1 MTSPPAPTP
10 PPGCPAHVQSTAL
23 YGDVLTGDTH
33 ALYEHLRH
41 EHGPVAPIELEPGVP
56 GWLVLG
62 YRELLE
68 VTRNEE
74 CFSHDSRRWRAL
86 HDGRVRPDS
95 PLMPMMGYRPTLLH
109 TDGPIHRRFSAA
121 VTDSLSYIDLH
132 QLRRTVALLADHLID
147 AIAPSGHAD
156 LVSQYAQQL
165 PLWVASRL
173 FGLPDEMAPRLIA
186 AIKGLVDSGAN
197 AQAANHAL
205 REILSGLVQDRTARR
220 GNDLPSWLLDHPSQ
234 LSGPEVMHHLAV
246 IIVAGNGPAA
256 NWTANTIRLLLLDDR
271 FRSNLTG
278 GRRTIDAALDEVLW
292 RDTPVQNFPARYA
305 TRDLHFGGQY
315 VRSGDALILGLAA
328 ANQDPAV
335 QPPGG
340 QIVPGNR
347 SHVSFSAGPHT
358 CPARNPA
365 RVIAHTAVGALIHRL
380 PDIQLAV
387 HPTELSYRPSPWSR
401 ALTQLPVRFTPAL
414 PATADSG
421 GRAWTSE
428 PTLHSSA
435 SM

>member
-1 MTSPPAPTP
+1 MTHPNPATPPA
-10 PPGCPAHVQSTAL
+10 GCPAHATPL

-33 ALYEHLRH
+33 PLYEQMRRA
-41 EHGPVAPIELEPGVP
+41 HGPIAPIELEPGVP
-56 GWLVLG
+56 AWLVLG

-86 HDGRVRPDS
+86 HDGRVRANS

-109 TDGPIHRRFSAA
+109 TDGPVHRRFAAA
-121 VTDSLSYIDLH
+121 VSDALRRIDLH
-132 QLRRTVALLADHLID
+132 QLRRTVTQLAHHLID
-147 AIAPSGHAD
+147 AVAPSGRAD
-156 LVSQYAQQL
+156 LVVDYAQQL

-173 FGLPDEMAPRLIA
+173 LGLPDGMAPPLIRA
-186 AIKGLVDSGAN
+186 VKDLVDSGTQ
-197 AQAANHAL
+197 AQAANRNL
-205 REILSGLVQDRTARR
+205 QRMFSDLVQDRTVRR
-220 GNDLPSWLLDHPSQ
+220 RDDLPSWLLDHPVQ
-234 LSGPEVMHHLAV
+234 LSPAEVIHHLAV

-256 NWTANTIRLLLLDDR
+256 NWITNTVRLLLLDAR
-271 FRSNLTG
+271 LRSNVAG

-315 VRSGDALILGLAA
+315 IHSGDALILGLAA
-328 ANQDPAV
+328 ANRDPAV

-347 SHVSFSAGPHT
+347 SHVSFGAGPHT
-358 CPARNPA
+358 CPARDPA
-365 RVIAHTAVGALIHRL
+365 RLITHTAIDTLIHRL
-380 PDIQLAV
+380 PDIELGVQPDQL
-387 HPTELSYRPSPWSR
+387 TYRPSPWAR
-401 ALTQLPVRFTPAL
+401 ALTALPVRFTPTLDAPNTEGAL
-414 PATADSG
+414 
-421 GRAWTSE
+421 WTTSH
-428 PTLHSSA
+428 PYA